1 MPSPLAPTTT
11 VSQLI
16 ATEVPKYA
24 TGAASEAVSLAC
36 SVHTPSQTSR
46 TKTYAAPSEFWSSGS
61 LEWNGAPTMAVSPE
75 IPTEVP
81 KSSNSAPSDAESF
94 VCCSH
99 VPVSGHQT
107 KTYAAPTSKK
117 NVLTLNGA
125 PTTTVAQLIATDV
138 PNASSTPPPEAKSSA
153 CCDQLSVG
161 GSRTKT
167 YAAPST
173 LASNGSF
180 EWSGAPMTALSP
192 SIATDVP
199 NSSLLAPSDA
209 RSFVV
214 SVQMPVT
221 GFLMKTYAEPAFAPP
236 ALSSNGAPTRIVLPL
251 IATE

>member
-61 LEWNGAPTMAVSPE
+61 FEWNGAPT
-75 IPTEVP
+75 
-81 KSSNSAPSDAESF
+81 
-94 VCCSH
+94 
-99 VPVSGHQT
+99 
-107 KTYAAPTSKK
+107 
-117 NVLTLNGA
+117 
-125 PTTTVAQLIATDV
+125 
-138 PNASSTPPPEAKSSA
+138 
-153 CCDQLSVG
+153 
-161 GSRTKT
+161 
-167 YAAPST
+167 
-173 LASNGSF
+173 
-180 EWSGAPMTALSP
+180 TALSP